1 MDLYGRKTAVE
12 PSAFVNKK
20 YQYFNSRDAP
30 LAGSDRVW
38 GLSKPDSVVS
48 ENVECRPMTWGGKL
62 GSLTARVKLS
72 KDFTLPCGKF
82 SGDIELFV
90 LSGSLRIGNHVLHG
104 GNDDRTI

>member
-12 PSAFVNKK
+12 PSAFVKKK

-38 GLSKPDSVVS
+38 ALAKSDSFAP

-62 GSLTARVKLS
+62 GSLTARVKLGKNFTCRIPLKSALVVLGEECRWLHLCLPVLQS
-72 KDFTLPCGKF
+72 K
-82 SGDIELFV
+82 IE
-90 LSGSLRIGNHVLHG
+90 
-104 GNDDRTI
+104 TI